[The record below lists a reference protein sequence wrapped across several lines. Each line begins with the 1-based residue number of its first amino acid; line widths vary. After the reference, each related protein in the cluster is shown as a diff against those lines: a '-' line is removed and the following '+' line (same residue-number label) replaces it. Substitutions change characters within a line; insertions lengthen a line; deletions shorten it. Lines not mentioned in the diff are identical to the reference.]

1 MDPILLSVK
10 PRFAELIFRLLKEA
24 ELRRRFLRNAED
36 RDVFV
41 YVTSPIRELRG
52 GFRVG
57 QVWRGRPDDIW
68 GEVNQLARVEKKD
81 FDAYYGDR
89 TVAYALRIEDVWEYR
104 NPIDFET
111 LKRQF
116 PGFVAPQSWRYVR
129 PGERDFFE
137 RFERESSS
145 RSEIAAYRAEGS

>member
-1 MDPILLSVK
+1 MEPILLSIK
-10 PRFAELIFRLLKEA
+10 PRFAELIFRRLKVA

-68 GEVNQLARVEKKD
+68 GEVNQLAQVEKKD

-89 TVAYALRIEDVWEYR
+89 TVAYALRIEDV
-104 NPIDFET
+104 
-111 LKRQF
+111 
-116 PGFVAPQSWRYVR
+116 
-129 PGERDFFE
+129 
-137 RFERESSS
+137 
-145 RSEIAAYRAEGS
+145 